1 MWPEPQQSD
10 EARPHAYELYDEGE
24 QVATLHWLARPRR
37 AVGWYLTRTREA
49 PARLFVDAAI
59 EELARDERS
68 SPHDWELHAELAA
81 ILSTALAL
89 DAAGRS
95 LHPERERRTRRFGR
109 GLAAGRYEIHVADVD
124 TAVLARA
131 VPELHL
137 HAVSNVAV
145 LAGELL
151 DGGLEIAIQRVTL
164 VGGRVVAVFRND
176 EPA

>member
-68 SPHDWELHAELAA
+68 SPPD
-81 ILSTALAL
+81 
-89 DAAGRS
+89 
-95 LHPERERRTRRFGR
+95 
-109 GLAAGRYEIHVADVD
+109 
-124 TAVLARA
+124 
-131 VPELHL
+131 
-137 HAVSNVAV
+137 
-145 LAGELL
+145 
-151 DGGLEIAIQRVTL
+151 
-164 VGGRVVAVFRND
+164 
-176 EPA
+176 